1 MSTTHTP
8 PKRFK
13 GWTIPGP
20 EVPGP
25 SLLESGALAIEA
37 GETLDALS
45 GHFKIFQLKDGHR
58 FSTDDLLVAWYGTS
72 NSVAAARVLDLG
84 SGLGT
89 VAMIAAW
96 RLPGAHLTTIE
107 AQETSFKLSKKS
119 HLYNGLSCSGLSGGT
134 APRLEARFGDFR
146 DDSLFNS
153 GQQFDLILGSPP
165 YFPLDAGVLSDHP
178 QKVACRFEVRG
189 TVAAYLAAAAPRL
202 APGGMVSVVFPVRP
216 IEQHAR
222 VHDGAREAGLVVV
235 RERWVRLKESEEP
248 LLGVFILMKP
258 SDLPAD
264 YVESCISCPL
274 REPDLVIRRA
284 DGTIHPEYSA
294 VKLSIGFRP

>member
-1 MSTTHTP
+1 MSTP
-8 PKRFK
+8 AQFK

-25 SLLESGALAIEA
+25 SLIQGGSLTVES

-45 GHFKIFQLKDGHR
+45 GHYKIFQLKDGHR

-72 NSVAAARVLDLG
+72 NSIGARRVLDLG

-96 RLPGAHLTTIE
+96 RLPGAHFTTIE
-107 AQETSFKLSKKS
+107 AQETSFKLSQKS
-119 HLYNGLSCSGLSGGT
+119 HTYNGLT
-134 APRLEARFGDFR
+134 HRLEARFGDFR
-146 DDSLFNS
+146 DDTLFKRDET
-153 GQQFDLILGSPP
+153 FDLILGSPP

-216 IEQHAR
+216 MDQHAR
-222 VHDGAREAGLVVV
+222 VQEGAAAAGLVVV
-235 RERWVRLKESEEP
+235 RERWVRLKATEDP
-248 LLGVFILMKP
+248 LLGVFLLMKK
-258 SDLPAD
+258 SDLPDD
-264 YVESCISCPL
+264 YVDACLRKPL

-284 DGTIHPEYSA
+284 DGSIDPEYSA